1 MILPIFRKK
10 NYRSKEKKMKLVFMD
25 HTGDTEVEVDNLYLA
40 EELFHEALDGGRM
53 AVKVSPDGRDHLREF
68 DPTAK
73 EIHFTG
79 RMVGG

>member
-1 MILPIFRKK
+1 
-10 NYRSKEKKMKLVFMD
+10 MKLVFMD

-40 EELFHEALDGGRM
+40 EELFHKALDGGKM
-53 AVKVSPDGRDHLREF
+53 AVKVSQDGRDHLREF
-68 DPTAK
+68 DPTAE

>member
-1 MILPIFRKK
+1 
-10 NYRSKEKKMKLVFMD
+10 MKLVFID
-25 HTGDTEVEVDNLYLA
+25 TTGDTKIETDDLFLA
-40 EELFHEALDGGRM
+40 EEFFHKALDDGKM
-53 AVKVSPDGRDHLREF
+53 AVNVSPEGRDHLREF